1 LIISSHGKEKKI
13 TSENIF
19 KKNFKKNGEAFQF
32 EDIFTTMIGQNKKKR
47 CLKKYENAT
56 FRGQERSQHIE
67 NNW

>member
-1 LIISSHGKEKKI
+1 ML
-13 TSENIF
+13 